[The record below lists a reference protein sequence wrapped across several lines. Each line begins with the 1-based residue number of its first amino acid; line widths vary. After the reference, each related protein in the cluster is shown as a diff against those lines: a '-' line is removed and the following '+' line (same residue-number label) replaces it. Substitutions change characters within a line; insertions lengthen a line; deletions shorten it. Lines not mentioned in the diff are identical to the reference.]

1 MSAETKTPP
10 PATPPAIS
18 STRLLATLGSAG
30 AVAGLLI
37 VLVYHVTLPTVQAN
51 RAARLETAIRQVL
64 PGVTQYDTLY
74 FVNGALTASL
84 PAGADGRKL
93 QKVYAGRAGDGR
105 PVGYAIPTSE
115 PGFQDAIDIIFG
127 YDPARPGTLGLVVL
141 GSRETPGLGDKIE
154 APEWLG
160 QFETA
165 RTPLTPVKAGRAD
178 EANEVD
184 MITGATI
191 SSRTVINAI
200 NKAVDRWSPL
210 IEAHRSGGGS

>member
-1 MSAETKTPP
+1 MSHDTKPP
-10 PATPPAIS
+10 PAATPPAIS

-37 VLVYHVTLPTVQAN
+37 VLVYNVTLPTVQAN

-64 PGVTQYDTLY
+64 PGITQYDTLY
-74 FVNGALTASL
+74 LVNGALTATL
-84 PAGADGRKL
+84 PAGADARKL
-93 QKVYAGRAGDGR
+93 QKVYAGHGGDGR
-105 PVGYAIPTSE
+105 AVGYAIPASE

-154 APEWLG
+154 APEWLAH
-160 QFETA
+160 FETA
-165 RTPLTPVKAGRAD
+165 QTPLAPVKAGRAHD
-178 EANEVD
+178 ANEVD

-191 SSRTVINAI
+191 SSRTVISAI

-210 IEAHRSGGGS
+210 IEAHRAGGGS